1 MLKRSSTSRITVKL
15 KNQGDGFKTDHY
27 GDAILIERNFTRDG
41 SSGYKLKSGDGKV
54 ISSKKEELEEICDYF
69 GLQVDNPMTILT
81 QDSARQFLSSS
92 TNAEKYKFFAKGV
105 NLEQLDQDYAL
116 IKGGIDSIDAVL
128 HNKLADI
135 DDLKKLMVRANERLD
150 QLKSHETL
158 RDKIEVLIRQMA
170 WAQVRDA
177 EVELEEKVKKTN
189 LAENKVT
196 KAETERET
204 ASKAFDD
211 AHQAHEEAVDK
222 VNKEKAKLAPA
233 AEAKETSKEAVD
245 NNKKELHSLLVCFSC
260 CILHLTCLHPS
271 I

>member
-1 MLKRSSTSRITVKL
+1 MLTRSSTSRITVKL
-15 KNQGDGFKTDHY
+15 KNQGDGFKTDQY

-41 SSGYKLKSGDGKV
+41 SSGYKLKSSDGRV

-116 IKGGIDSIDAVL
+116 IKNGIDSTDAVL

-135 DDLKKLMVRANERLD
+135 DGLKKLMVRANERLN
-150 QLKSHETL
+150 QLKNHETL

-177 EVELEEKVKKTN
+177 EVELEGKDKKTS
-189 LAENKVT
+189 LAENKVA
-196 KAETERET
+196 KAEAERET

-211 AHQAHEEAVDK
+211 AHQLHEEAVDK
-222 VNKEKAKLAPA
+222 VNKEKAKLAPVM
-233 AEAKETSKEAVD
+233 EAKETAKEAVD
-245 NNKKELHSLLVCFSC
+245 NNKKELQGLLVRFSC
-260 CILHLTCLHPS
+260 YILHLTCLHS
-271 I
+271 GI